1 MGSLADNIVKRL
13 QESRQGVP
21 TPPRRKRLHEEYT
34 PSDEE
39 MEGLLERTIDIVRG
53 MLQRGGLRGDIDF
66 DDLRYGPRTIG
77 FQVNYYENQGISSEP
92 LFSDHFSASIDLNDA
107 DAQTG
112 EDALET
118 LKSRAEEFVLN
129 FLNEVKQIL
138 RESTRVT
145 EGQIPLSSGADRFD
159 QVVERLYYFN
169 DTYLEASEFIDRS
182 LRERGID
189 TDRVDL
195 DEIFRVLQLD
205 VLNTL
210 YVEVRALVANKR
222 TVQMERKA

>member
-13 QESRQGVP
+13 KESPQGVT
-21 TPPRRKRLHEEYT
+21 TPSKRKR
-34 PSDEE
+34 
-39 MEGLLERTIDIVRG
+39 VR
-53 MLQRGGLRGDIDF
+53 
-66 DDLRYGPRTIG
+66 
-77 FQVNYYENQGISSEP
+77 
-92 LFSDHFSASIDLNDA
+92 
-107 DAQTG
+107 
-112 EDALET
+112 
-118 LKSRAEEFVLN
+118 
-129 FLNEVKQIL
+129 
-138 RESTRVT
+138 